1 MRKTVLAVV
10 AAFVLGGICVPL
22 AWFIAGRAER
32 AAAVGVTP
40 PGRPVWSEVEWPFL
54 MDQWGKGKAFQCK
67 AADCGTDVN
76 LYLRAKIGF
85 CNCTTGVSDDDEL
98 SRVGDIAIIG
108 GNVAPLAPGRA
119 VTVAWMNG
127 RSRPYAVAKSFPP
140 AESAL
145 ELALNEHCDAVV
157 ATVIVARGQAAV
169 LEQPA
174 LDFLA
179 SDVVLRWAERTLGL

>member
-1 MRKTVLAVV
+1 MRKTVLAVA
-10 AAFVLGGICVPL
+10 AAFLLGGLCVPL
-22 AWFIAGRAER
+22 VWFALGRAER
-32 AAAVGVTP
+32 AAVP
-40 PGRPVWSEVEWPFL
+40 PPSRPVWSEVEWPFL

-67 AADCGTDVN
+67 AADCGTEVN

-85 CNCTTGVSDDDEL
+85 CNCTTGVADDDEL
-98 SRVGDIAIIG
+98 ARVGDMALIG
-108 GNVAPLAPGRA
+108 GEPSALAPGRA

-127 RSRPYAVAKSFPP
+127 RSRPYAVTKSFPP

-145 ELALNEHCDAVV
+145 EMALNEHCDAVV
-157 ATVIVARGQAAV
+157 ATVIVARGEAKAI
-169 LEQPA
+169 EQPA

>member
-1 MRKTVLAVV
+1 MRKSALAIA
-10 AAFVLGGICVPL
+10 AAFLLGGLCPL
-22 AWFIAGRAER
+22 AWF
-32 AAAVGVTP
+32 AARPDKGNAVTP
-40 PGRPVWSEVEWPFL
+40 PGKPVWSEVEWPFL

-67 AADCGTDVN
+67 AADCGTEVN

-98 SRVGDIAIIG
+98 SRVGDIGLIG
-108 GNVAPLAPGRA
+108 GNVSPLASGRA
-119 VTVAWMNG
+119 VTVAWMKG
-127 RSRPYAVAKSFPP
+127 RSRPYAVAKTFP
-140 AESAL
+140 AAQSAL

-157 ATVIVARGQAAV
+157 ATVVVARGQAAA

>member
-1 MRKTVLAVV
+1 VSRIAAIAVV
-10 AAFVLGGICVPL
+10 AASLVSALAAAL
-22 AWFIAGRAER
+22 AWSDLPHPR
-32 AAAVGVTP
+32 AAPASQPAWT
-40 PGRPVWSEVEWPFL
+40 EVDWPFPI
-54 MDQWGKGKAFQCK
+54 DQWGKGKAFQCK

-127 RSRPYAVAKSFPP
+127 RSRPYAVTKSFPS

-145 ELALNEHCDAVV
+145 EMALNEHCDAVV
-157 ATVIVARGQAAV
+157 ATVIVARGQAAA

>member
-1 MRKTVLAVV
+1 MRKTVLTLV
-10 AAFVLGGICVPL
+10 AAFVVGGLCVPL
-22 AWFIAGRAER
+22 AWFIAGQSER
-32 AAAVGVTP
+32 AAAITP
-40 PGRPVWSEVEWPFL
+40 PGKPVWTEVEWPFL

-67 AADCGTDVN
+67 AADCGTEVN

-98 SRVGDIAIIG
+98 SRVGDIGIIG
-108 GNVAPLAPGRA
+108 GNVSPLGSGRA
-119 VTVAWMNG
+119 VTVAWMKG
-127 RSRPYAVAKSFPP
+127 RSRPYAVAKTFPA

-145 ELALNEHCDAVV
+145 EMALNEHCDAVV
-157 ATVIVARGQAAV
+157 ATVTVARGAAAP

-179 SDVVLRWAERTLGL
+179 SDVVVRWAERTLGL

>member
-1 MRKTVLAVV
+1 MRKTVLTLV
-10 AAFVLGGICVPL
+10 AAFVVGSLCVPL
-22 AWFIAGRAER
+22 AWFIAGQAER
-32 AAAVGVTP
+32 AAAVTP
-40 PGRPVWSEVEWPFL
+40 PGKPVWSEVEWPFL

-67 AADCGTDVN
+67 AADCGTEVN

-98 SRVGDIAIIG
+98 SRVGDIGIIG
-108 GNVAPLAPGRA
+108 GKVSPLAPGRP
-119 VTVAWMNG
+119 VTVAWMKG
-127 RSRPYAVAKSFPP
+127 RIRPYAVAKTFPD

-145 ELALNEHCDAVV
+145 EMALNEHCDAVV
-157 ATVIVARGQAAV
+157 ATVIVARGTAAP

-179 SDVVLRWAERTLGL
+179 GDVALRWAERTLGL